1 MFEISIK
8 FVLSKLTK
16 ILYNYKIINSIDRS
30 VILMIKHKKINYIYQ
45 IKFNKIIYLILF
57 SFYLILYN
65 LSEARANELGDPYI
79 VKNIVVDIT
88 SSSTTIARDIA
99 LNKAQRTAY
108 FKLIKRLVVGGQI
121 DMVPKISDQKI
132 IEMISSLQIDKE
144 KALDKRYFATFL
156 VKFNSSKIRE
166 FLKSNKILFSEA
178 ISKKQ
183 MIIPVYEKEG
193 VKILWDDPNK
203 WRFYWKNLSKS
214 KNKIFPIFLP
224 EGSLSDIATINANQ
238 AILANEKSLNKILSR
253 YNLQQGII
261 AHAVLVQDL
270 NASLL
275 RLHVTLRKFGDQLK
289 TVNIQSFSISR
300 TKSEEELLSVSVQK
314 VFNNIIEEWKL
325 ENIIRFD
332 NPNTISVNIA
342 TPDIKY
348 LNQVVLLI
356 KKTRVVER
364 VKIIKINRNDTQIL
378 VHFFGNTDQLISSL
392 QRNNIDLI
400 NNNNYWNI
408 VTSEN

>member
-1 MFEISIK
+1 
-8 FVLSKLTK
+8 
-16 ILYNYKIINSIDRS
+16 
-30 VILMIKHKKINYIYQ
+30 
-45 IKFNKIIYLILF
+45 
-57 SFYLILYN
+57 
-65 LSEARANELGDPYI
+65 
-79 VKNIVVDIT
+79 
-88 SSSTTIARDIA
+88 
-99 LNKAQRTAY
+99 
-108 FKLIKRLVVGGQI
+108 
-121 DMVPKISDQKI
+121 
-132 IEMISSLQIDKE
+132 
-144 KALDKRYFATFL
+144 
-156 VKFNSSKIRE
+156 
-166 FLKSNKILFSEA
+166 
-178 ISKKQ
+178 

-203 WRFYWKNLSKS
+203 WRVSWKNLSKS
-214 KNKIFPIFLP
+214 KNKIFPIFMP

-238 AILANEKSLNKILSR
+238 AILGNEKSLNKILSR

-348 LNQVVLLI
+348 LNKILSLI
-356 KKTRVVER
+356 KKTRVVEV